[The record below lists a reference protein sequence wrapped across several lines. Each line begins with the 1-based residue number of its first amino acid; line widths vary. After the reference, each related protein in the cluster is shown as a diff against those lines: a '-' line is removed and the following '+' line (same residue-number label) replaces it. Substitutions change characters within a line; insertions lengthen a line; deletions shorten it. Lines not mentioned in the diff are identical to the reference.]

1 MPVNKYYTNK
11 SKTKFKWWFVVDV
24 PSGEYD
30 KFGKDIVCS
39 AVSCSSVG
47 ALNALENPKGFKIVI
62 EDGYLELRNICDITK
77 HDQIVIETLIIQLKS
92 IEESYPKYIKVVEKG
107 N

>member
-1 MPVNKYYTNK
+1 MIIVNVNSLNNNSIELIIKGH
-11 SKTKFKWWFVVDV
+11 S
-24 PSGEYD
+24 EYD

-39 AVSCSSVG
+39 AVSCSSIG
-47 ALNALENPKGFKIVI
+47 ALNALENPKGFKIVV

>member
-1 MPVNKYYTNK
+1 ME
-11 SKTKFKWWFVVDV
+11 KTPEKEKKILR
-24 PSGEYD
+24 GKELALHYD
-30 KFGKDIVCS
+30 RTITTILFCNDMVCS